1 MPPKPKT
8 PGSAPRRPKT
18 TEARPQGKLD
28 SKPEG
33 EHRRRTGSP
42 EGRAPAAEPPQK
54 RPAQPRAPRAEGA
67 SSRPPRVEGENSRP
81 PRKEAENKRPP
92 REEGAPARPP
102 REHAPRAEDDEEW
115 AERRHRKALARHE
128 EQAEADARPAPS
140 AAKRRGRGIVDQ
152 VSGSGPAA
160 RSTGEPGRQRGP
172 LRAPTKRGLAVE
184 EEGENEGAEPQKLHK
199 MLAQMGI
206 GSRREIEEWIVAGRV
221 SVNGEPAHTGQ
232 RIGPRDRIKVNGKL
246 IHLRFAP
253 RIPKV
258 LIYHKPEGEIVSRD
272 DPENRPSVFDHLPRV
287 LNGRWIAVGRL
298 DFNTSG
304 LLLFTTNGELAN
316 KLMHPSANLER
327 EYAVRTLGELSEEQR
342 RSLLDGI
349 MLEDGPA
356 AFNSVSDGGGEG
368 ANHWY
373 KVTITEGRNREVR
386 RMFELLGLTVSRLTR
401 LRYGPVV
408 LPPRLLRGKSMELR
422 DREVLDLMKGIG
434 APASREITQAAAKRA
449 QRRSKK

>member
-1 MPPKPKT
+1 LPTPPKPKDK

-18 TEARPQGKLD
+18 TEARRDAEATP
-28 SKPEG
+28 
-33 EHRRRTGSP
+33 RRR
-42 EGRAPAAEPPQK
+42 PAK
-54 RPAQPRAPRAEGA
+54 PA
-67 SSRPPRVEGENSRP
+67 
-81 PRKEAENKRPP
+81 
-92 REEGAPARPP
+92 EEGAPVSANSEVRKRPPAPKPRPQRAEGESVRPP
-102 REHAPRAEDDEEW
+102 REHAPRVEEDEEW

-128 EQAEADARPAPS
+128 EQVEADAKPAPS

-152 VSGSGPAA
+152 TSWNGPAGPA
-160 RSTGEPGRQRGP
+160 GESGRQKGP
-172 LRAPTKRGLAVE
+172 LRGPARRGQVE
-184 EEGENEGAEPQKLHK
+184 EEEAEGAEPQKLHK

-232 RIGPRDRIKVNGKL
+232 RIGPKDRIKVNGKL

-258 LIYHKPEGEIVSRD
+258 LLYHKPEGEIVSRD
-272 DPENRPSVFDHLPRV
+272 DPEKRPSVFDHLPRV

-327 EYAVRTLGELSEEQR
+327 EYAVRILGELTEDQR
-342 RSLLDGI
+342 QSLLDGLL
-349 MLEDGPA
+349 LEDGPA
-356 AFNSVSDGGGEG
+356 NFNSITDGGGEG

-373 KVTITEGRNREVR
+373 RVTIAEGRNREVR

-408 LPPRLLRGKSMELR
+408 LPPRLLRGKTMELR
-422 DREVLDLMKGIG
+422 DREVLDLLKAIG
-434 APASREITQAAAKRA
+434 APASREIAQAAARRAIKRK
-449 QRRSKK
+449 QR

>member
-1 MPPKPKT
+1 MPEARRDAGAGPL
-8 PGSAPRRPKT
+8 RRP
-18 TEARPQGKLD
+18 ARP
-28 SKPEG
+28 
-33 EHRRRTGSP
+33 
-42 EGRAPAAEPPQK
+42 
-54 RPAQPRAPRAEGA
+54 
-67 SSRPPRVEGENSRP
+67 V
-81 PRKEAENKRPP
+81 
-92 REEGAPARPP
+92 EEGAHASAGDKTESRKRPSPAKPRPERTEGDTRPP
-102 REHAPRAEDDEEW
+102 REHAPRVEEDEEW
-115 AERRHRKALARHE
+115 AERRHRKALAKNAERE
-128 EQAEADARPAPS
+128 EAAHPAAADSAPV
-140 AAKRRGRGIVDQ
+140 AKRRGRGIVDQ
-152 VSGSGPAA
+152 TSWNGPAGP
-160 RSTGEPGRQRGP
+160 SGESGRQKGP
-172 LRAPTKRGLAVE
+172 LRGPARRGQVEE
-184 EEGENEGAEPQKLHK
+184 EEGEGLEPQKLHK

-232 RIGPRDRIKVNGKL
+232 RIGPKDRIKVNGKL

-258 LIYHKPEGEIVSRD
+258 LLYHKPEGEIVSRD

-327 EYAVRTLGELSEEQR
+327 EYAVRILGELTEDQR
-342 RSLLDGI
+342 QSLLDGLL
-349 MLEDGPA
+349 LEDGPA
-356 AFNSVSDGGGEG
+356 SFNSITDGGGEG

-373 KVTITEGRNREVR
+373 RVTIAEGRNREVR

-408 LPPRLLRGKSMELR
+408 LPPRLLRGKTMELR
-422 DREVLDLMKGIG
+422 DREVLDLLKAIG
-434 APASREITQAAAKRA
+434 APASREIAQAAARRAIKRK
-449 QRRSKK
+449 QR